1 MGTIAPT
8 LDEYDH
14 PVTSSINFFP
24 EDMRDTVKMSTVRS
38 IAQKEAM
45 RIHSFFEELHGGGKR
60 HCQQEVILME

>member
-38 IAQKEAM
+38 ISQKEAM
-45 RIHSFFEELHGGGKR
+45 MIHSFLKNHMVEGKD
-60 HCQQEVILME
+60 IASKK